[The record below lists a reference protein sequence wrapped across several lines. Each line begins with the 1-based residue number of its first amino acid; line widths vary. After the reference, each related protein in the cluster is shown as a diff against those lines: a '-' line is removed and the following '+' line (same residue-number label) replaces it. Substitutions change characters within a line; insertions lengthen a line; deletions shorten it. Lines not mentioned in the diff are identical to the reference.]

1 MLGMRL
7 TDGIV
12 IEDFEKRFNI
22 SFHEKYGYRLDEY
35 IDDGFVEKDE
45 RGYRFTTNGMFVS
58 NYILSSVL
66 DLGE

>member
-7 TDGIV
+7 SEGIV
-12 IEDFEKRFNI
+12 IEDFEKRFNT
-22 SFHEKYGYRLDEY
+22 SFAEKYGARLDEFV
-35 IDDGFVEKDE
+35 DDGFVEKDE
-45 RGYRFTTNGMFVS
+45 RGYRFTSMGMFVS